1 MGKVTHR
8 CLEGSEEEGKLRA
21 AGGRG
26 VSGQLFD
33 YCHDLASGS
42 ATWGKTG
49 RQTGGMW
56 VAFVVRWASE
66 KAEEGGGGEAT
77 ELVETGAA
85 SAPQVVDRLLRGLI
99 MCTHGSPAALLMT
112 YEAGHEWDFCDVD
125 HGQGGLLP
133 KVMYGP

>member
-66 KAEEGGGGEAT
+66 KAEEGGWWGSHRARR
-77 ELVETGAA
+77 
-85 SAPQVVDRLLRGLI
+85 DRSSQRTPSG
-99 MCTHGSPAALLMT
+99 
-112 YEAGHEWDFCDVD
+112 
-125 HGQGGLLP
+125 
-133 KVMYGP
+133 